1 MAEVQIVQDAGEE
14 LLVRKVL
21 LRKVLV
27 TKVLFG
33 KW

>member
-14 LLVRKVL
+14 LLVGKVL